1 MPDQINLSKIFKSRR
16 LGSGPIYKT
25 LRKTEVH
32 IYLAGP
38 ISFAEDLQDYR
49 RSLTEGLLRL
59 SPKFKIHDPWEREQC
74 NIQEIK
80 SSTELAGAEEKKATA
95 EDVITRDLED
105 ISKCDMTIAYLFRI
119 GVGTCLSED
128 TEILTRDGWK
138 SYKVLKKGELVLGLN
153 RETGFLEYTPVLK
166 IVNTRDKL
174 INFKNRVLDMK
185 VTPNHGILAR
195 TYDFNHQ
202 RFKGLETYLAK
213 LFGDIRS
220 AVQIPCSGR
229 INRRGID
236 FSPNMLKLLGW
247 SLTEGSLEKRGSW
260 LRVTISQS
268 PRNLRNCEE
277 IRSVLNN
284 LQIPFSERREYTSIR
299 GQRHP
304 ILRFRFHGKH
314 VHFFTKEWK
323 RIPRKILVEGSSS
336 QLQILFDTI
345 MKGDGCLSSQTI
357 SEKNYSLISDYQEL
371 LLLLNRRSSISK
383 LGNGYQLY
391 ISKRSAGL
399 IKPYSSRQEQSKKER
414 AWCVRTPLETLIV
427 RRNGHPFITHNSME
441 IFWTSRILGKPV
453 IVVFTPTDEGVE
465 GIPLWLYGHANLIF
479 QSKRGLYS
487 WLRRALEEID
497 EDGEEKKT

>member
-80 SSTELAGAEEKKATA
+80 SSTELAGAEEKKAAA

-119 GVGTCLSED
+119 GVGS
-128 TEILTRDGWK
+128 
-138 SYKVLKKGELVLGLN
+138 
-153 RETGFLEYTPVLK
+153 
-166 IVNTRDKL
+166 
-174 INFKNRVLDMK
+174 
-185 VTPNHGILAR
+185 
-195 TYDFNHQ
+195 
-202 RFKGLETYLAK
+202 
-213 LFGDIRS
+213 
-220 AVQIPCSGR
+220 
-229 INRRGID
+229 
-236 FSPNMLKLLGW
+236 
-247 SLTEGSLEKRGSW
+247 
-260 LRVTISQS
+260 
-268 PRNLRNCEE
+268 
-277 IRSVLNN
+277 
-284 LQIPFSERREYTSIR
+284 
-299 GQRHP
+299 
-304 ILRFRFHGKH
+304 
-314 VHFFTKEWK
+314 
-323 RIPRKILVEGSSS
+323 
-336 QLQILFDTI
+336 
-345 MKGDGCLSSQTI
+345 
-357 SEKNYSLISDYQEL
+357 
-371 LLLLNRRSSISK
+371 
-383 LGNGYQLY
+383 
-391 ISKRSAGL
+391 
-399 IKPYSSRQEQSKKER
+399 
-414 AWCVRTPLETLIV
+414 
-427 RRNGHPFITHNSME
+427 SME